1 MDIIFGSNRFRA
13 GDLVQEILS
22 FQFRAC
28 NFVHGKFHA
37 QEISC
42 MNRNLVHGNYVQ
54 EISCRDFF
62 SKKLRAKQRNLVR
75 SNSQSNE
82 RAVQDTSLVAKE
94 FSTYEKRHTNLLQ
107 SMSSSEK
114 FSKDAKVEDFK
125 K

>member
-1 MDIIFGSNRFRA
+1 M
-13 GDLVQEILS
+13 QEILS
-22 FQFRAC
+22 FQFPAY
-28 NFVHGKFHA
+28 KK
-37 QEISC
+37 
-42 MNRNLVHGNYVQ
+42 

-75 SNSQSNE
+75 RNSQSNE
-82 RAVQDTSLVAKE
+82 RAVQDTSLVATE
-94 FSTYEKRHTNLLQ
+94 FSTYGKRHANLLQ